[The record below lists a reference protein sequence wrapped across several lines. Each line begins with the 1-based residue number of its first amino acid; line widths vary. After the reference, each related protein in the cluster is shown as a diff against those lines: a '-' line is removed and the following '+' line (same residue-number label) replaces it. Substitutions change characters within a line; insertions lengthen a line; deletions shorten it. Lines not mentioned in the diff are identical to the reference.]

1 MAGDGHSSG
10 GSGGARGPAPNP
22 GGMCRFP
29 GRDVSLLGRGSG
41 QQGAVWVVQLGGEGD
56 TGGFNEQER
65 WAGGV
70 GPGDSIRDLPNLGV
84 WLGTTG
90 GLPCVCKDERIEEL
104 ARAPKP
110 CRGGARPR
118 SLPWEAGGGAHM
130 PAHTQTHV
138 THIHT
143 PTHMYPHVLTC
154 THPHAHPCTPLH
166 APSPPSPAASRLLPA
181 GFHSDSLSLR
191 RVGGEP

>member
-1 MAGDGHSSG
+1 MARDGHSSG

-29 GRDVSLLGRGSG
+29 GRDVSVLGRGSG
-41 QQGAVWVVQLGGEGD
+41 EQGAVWVVQLGGEGD
-56 TGGFNEQER
+56 AGGFNEQER

-84 WLGTTG
+84 WLGTMG
-90 GLPCVCKDERIEEL
+90 GLPCVCKDERVEEL

-110 CRGGARPR
+110 CRGGARPW

-130 PAHTQTHV
+130 PAHTQTHMY
-138 THIHT
+138 THLHT
-143 PTHMYPHVLTC
+143 CTHMYTPPRPPLHPPTC
-154 THPHAHPCTPLH
+154 TQ
-166 APSPPSPAASRLLPA
+166 PPQSRRTSPAA
-181 GFHSDSLSLR
+181 R
-191 RVGGEP
+191 RFPFGLFKPREGGGEP